1 MTTTTNTNVDVAL
14 RALALICSGDAGP
27 AVDDVIH
34 PDFVNHRPGSPR
46 RGPEGFRDVIRWLG
60 EAFADISITP
70 DDLIA
75 CGDKVVARTR
85 FKALHVGPFNGI
97 PPSNR
102 TIEIDQIHVW
112 RTQDGLIAENW
123 ACMDELSGF
132 RQMGITLPSK
142 TDTSTPVTNLA
153 RRYSQSWANRD
164 PDAIAAMHTRDSVF
178 HLHNLAEPFV
188 GRDAIY
194 AAATGFFA
202 DSPDL
207 AFEPVRVHFGE
218 DHFVSEYVM
227 RGTRDGRPFAC
238 HGNDIITV
246 KDDLVQ
252 RKDSYIDWIAYQRQT
267 GIDIAAIAATV
278 ATA

>member
-1 MTTTTNTNVDVAL
+1 MTTTTSTNTDTAL
-14 RALALICSGDAGP
+14 RALALICDGDTGS

-46 RGPEGFRDVIRWLG
+46 GGPNGFRDVVRWLG
-60 EAFADISITP
+60 AAFADISITP
-70 DDLIA
+70 DDVIA

-102 TIEIDQIHVW
+102 TIEIDQIHIW
-112 RTQDGLIAENW
+112 RIQDGLVAENW
-123 ACMDELSGF
+123 ACMDELSGI
-132 RQMGITLPSK
+132 RQMGAALPSR
-142 TDTSTPVTNLA
+142 TDMSTTVTNVA
-153 RRYSQSWANRD
+153 RSYSQAWANRD
-164 PDAIAAMHTRDSVF
+164 PDAIAALHTADSVF
-178 HLHNLAEPFV
+178 HLHNVAEPFV
-188 GRDAIY
+188 GREAIC
-194 AAATGFFA
+194 AAATGFLA

-207 AFEPVRVHFGE
+207 AFEPMRVRLGE

-227 RGTRDGRPFAC
+227 RGTRDGRQFAC
-238 HGNDIITV
+238 HGTDVITV
-246 KDDLVQ
+246 KDGLVE

-267 GIDIAAIAATV
+267 NIDIAAIAAAM